1 MNDCIH
7 FEDLCSAAIDGALT
21 REEKKEL
28 DAHLKSCPAC
38 RAYYEDMRA
47 MRTLWR
53 GLDSPLPEGLHASIL
68 SAVRDEQ
75 ALHAPAP
82 APEAEAAPEP
92 PAEAPIPLRTKKRG
106 VPMFG
111 MLAAAA
117 ACVTLVLTGGLAG
130 LGGMGSNSAAPS
142 AASAASSAEGFAAVR
157 AMPAAQ
163 DTADPQDA
171 QMDSES
177 EKLGGQAAA
186 ASAGGAEAAPQLEQ
200 FADNAAPMVELP
212 ASLSEHAFAAAYLA
226 AGTGELPVIDEAV
239 PLTEEDGRSYYSL
252 PNDVSVIEKVIDAL
266 PAAGY
271 TVTVANIAGAAPAA
285 DEEPVAEVLLI
296 VTK

>member
-106 VPMFG
+106 VPVIG
-111 MLAAAA
+111 TLLAAA

-130 LGGMGSNSAAPS
+130 LGGISSNSAAAPAVFS
-142 AASAASSAEGFAAVR
+142 AAEDVEQSGATAAENEIVPESIEDYFAADKVGR
-157 AMPAAQ
+157 SVDEGLP
-163 DTADPQDA
+163 
-171 QMDSES
+171 
-177 EKLGGQAAA
+177 
-186 ASAGGAEAAPQLEQ
+186 APQM
-200 FADNAAPMVELP
+200 ATMPDTTVPVIELP
-212 ASLSEHAFAAAYLA
+212 ASLAEHAFAAAYLA